1 MPEDLA
7 REINLPNRLV
17 SVLRKRSNCNA
28 PAIVGLAVALTLLL
42 GCAQPVKTGSGSS
55 APVAAPDSAALTGS
69 PQIGPPAAG
78 DATSVSGSGVVG
90 EGSFPRSFLIPGTN
104 TSVRIGG

>member
-1 MPEDLA
+1 MPEYLA
-7 REINLPNRLV
+7 LEINLPSRLV
-17 SVLRKRSNCNA
+17 SVLRKRSNGNA

-69 PQIGPPAAG
+69 P
-78 DATSVSGSGVVG
+78 
-90 EGSFPRSFLIPGTN
+90 
-104 TSVRIGG
+104 